1 MNKEKKIVKVEEDV
15 LIGKA
20 GERDLLGDLFLPPE
34 KNLKKPAIVI
44 IHGGGWMEGDKNQ
57 LRGYG
62 ILLSRLGF
70 VCLCASYRLSQE
82 AKWPSQIEDIKCAI
96 RYLKANSKELGVDP
110 ERIGVTGNSAGGH
123 LALMCA
129 SEDTK
134 LEGQGGNLEF
144 DSKVKAICALY
155 PPTLIREEVPEGKL
169 NAFALLMGETASS
182 ADYVKASPIKQDLSS
197 FPPCLL
203 IHGSQDK
210 VVPLS
215 ESDDFYDELQKNK
228 RTAEIHVYADE
239 DHAFDSQKSLGR
251 NVADIQGIFF
261 LKYL

>member
-1 MNKEKKIVKVEEDV
+1 MNKEKKIVKIEEDV

-20 GERDLLGDLFLPPE
+20 GDRDLLGDLFLPPE

-96 RYLKANSKELGVDP
+96 RYLKANSIELGVDP
-110 ERIGVTGNSAGGH
+110 DRIGVTGNSAGGH

-129 SEDTK
+129 SEDAN
-134 LEGQGGNLEF
+134 LEGKGGNLEF
-144 DSKVKAICALY
+144 DSKIKAICALY
-155 PPTLIREEVPEGKL
+155 PPTLIREKVPEGKL
-169 NAFALLMGETASS
+169 NAFALLMGDTASS
-182 ADYVKASPIKQDLSS
+182 DDYEKASPIKQDLSS

-203 IHGSQDK
+203 IHGSEDK

-215 ESDDFYDELQKNK
+215 ESEDFYKDLQKYN
-228 RTAEIHVYADE
+228 RIAEIHVYADE
-239 DHAFDSQKSLGR
+239 DHAFDSQQSLGR